1 MTLLCGLSGK
11 RVGPSTRAAGERGN
25 ALILTVFVVAVGG
38 AFALAVARMGA
49 GVVDDART
57 ESAADAAALAAADSL
72 ALGQDAVRARIEAA
86 SFASANGARMVSCDC
101 DDSPVT
107 VEVER
112 VGASGDTFV
121 ATARAEISSTPV
133 SSPPGVPRGRR
144 P

>member
-1 MTLLCGLSGK
+1 MTSLYRLPGK
-11 RVGPSTRAAGERGN
+11 GVGPLTRAAGERGN
-25 ALILTVFVVAVGG
+25 ALILTVFLVAVGG
-38 AFALAVARMGA
+38 VFALVVAGMGA

-72 ALGQDAVRARIEAA
+72 ALGQDAAEARIEAA
-86 SFASANGARMVSCDC
+86 SFASANGARLVSCDC

-121 ATARAEISSTPV
+121 ATARAEVSSTPV
-133 SSPPGVPRGRR
+133 SSPPEVPRGRR